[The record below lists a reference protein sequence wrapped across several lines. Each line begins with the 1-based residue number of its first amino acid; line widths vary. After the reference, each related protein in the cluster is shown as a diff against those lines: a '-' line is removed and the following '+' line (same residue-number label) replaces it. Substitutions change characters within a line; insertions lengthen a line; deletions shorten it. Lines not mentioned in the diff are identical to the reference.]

1 MKLKFNRKQLLEAI
15 EIGGSFSGNKKILP
29 ILEDIRVQI
38 KENKAWILSYD
49 NQNAIKTVC
58 PVEADVKN
66 GTFCINKNNLV
77 SYISLLSDQYIS
89 IEIIEKSSSVEGEK
103 IISSTI
109 STDTGSVVFPCDDP
123 NMYPKLNSDK
133 GSDAFDIQADLL
145 SYWINNSNQYLG
157 DLDDI
162 KLSMGCL
169 NIDIIEGKVNI
180 FASDGFKMYHDSMQ
194 LENNNITTQF
204 GIPKN
209 SFGGIV
215 KALKKEDKVTIK
227 NGENNII
234 IICDNTMIMVRKL
247 EYKMPNFHSLLKYP
261 ILFKI
266 TVNKKQILNCL
277 QKAANIQDSK
287 HKGIVNFA
295 FSEKGL
301 NISSENWEGNI
312 KMKDFIEADGGSNI
326 SINFTISYI
335 ISTINGINSENVILA
350 VTEER
355 QPIFIENP
363 DKDTEIALN
372 SPFIA

>member
-58 PVEADVKN
+58 PVEADVEN
-66 GTFCINKNNLV
+66 GIFCINKNNLV
-77 SYISLLSDQYIS
+77 SYISLLSDEYIS
-89 IEIIEKSSSVEGEK
+89 IEVIEKLSSVEGEK

-169 NIDIIEGKVNI
+169 NIDIIEGRVNV

-209 SFGGIV
+209 SFSGIV

-277 QKAANIQDSK
+277 QKAANIHDSK
-287 HKGIVNFA
+287 YKGIVNFA

-350 VTEER
+350 VTGAR

-363 DKDTEIALN
+363 DEDTEIALN

>member
-58 PVEADVKN
+58 PVEADVEN
-66 GTFCINKNNLV
+66 GIFCINKNNLV
-77 SYISLLSDQYIS
+77 SYISLLSDEYIS
-89 IEIIEKSSSVEGEK
+89 IEIIEKLSSVEGEK

-157 DLDDI
+157 DLDDM

-169 NIDIIEGKVNI
+169 NIDIIEGRVNV

-215 KALKKEDKVTIK
+215 KALKK
-227 NGENNII
+227 
-234 IICDNTMIMVRKL
+234 R
-247 EYKMPNFHSLLKYP
+247 
-261 ILFKI
+261 
-266 TVNKKQILNCL
+266 
-277 QKAANIQDSK
+277 
-287 HKGIVNFA
+287 
-295 FSEKGL
+295 
-301 NISSENWEGNI
+301 
-312 KMKDFIEADGGSNI
+312 
-326 SINFTISYI
+326 
-335 ISTINGINSENVILA
+335 
-350 VTEER
+350 R
-355 QPIFIENP
+355 
-363 DKDTEIALN
+363 
-372 SPFIA
+372 

>member
-58 PVEADVKN
+58 PVEADVEN

-89 IEIIEKSSSVEGEK
+89 IEIIEKLSSVEGEK

-157 DLDDI
+157 DLDDM

-169 NIDIIEGKVNI
+169 NIDIIEGKVNV
-180 FASDGFKMYHDSMQ
+180 FALDGFKMYHDSMQ

-287 HKGIVNFA
+287 HKGIINFA

-350 VTEER
+350 VTGER

>member
-89 IEIIEKSSSVEGEK
+89 IEIIEKLSSVEGEK

-157 DLDDI
+157 DLDDM

-169 NIDIIEGKVNI
+169 NIDIIEGKVNV

-277 QKAANIQDSK
+277 QKAANIHDSK
-287 HKGIVNFA
+287 YKGIVNFA

-350 VTEER
+350 VTGER

-363 DKDTEIALN
+363 DEDTEIALN
-372 SPFIA
+372 SPFMA